1 MTKTGRIYLIR
12 CPAGVG
18 RYVGSTESPGRMH
31 GHRSSCKADPLSCPL
46 YRYATENHGDLS
58 DFTEETVA
66 TLALPDN
73 DREAKTLLRSL
84 EGLVIRALRNDPTV
98 NLLNKNNPIAENR
111 RNRDRQ
117 RAWRLQHGQG
127 QVDENGRSMSYM
139 AVASRRYRQQRRERM
154 EAARAAQAAQAVNE
168 PE

>member
-1 MTKTGRIYLIR
+1 MVKTGRIYLIR

-18 RYVGSTESPGRMH
+18 RYAGSTESPGRMH
-31 GHRSSCKADPLSCPL
+31 SHRSSCKADPTSCPL
-46 YRYATENHGDLS
+46 YRYATEHFGDLS

-66 TLALPDN
+66 TLTLPDN
-73 DREAKTLLRSL
+73 DQEAKTLLRSL
-84 EGLVIRALRNDPTV
+84 EGLVIRALRSDPTV
-98 NLLNKNNPIAENR
+98 SLLNKNNPIAENR
-111 RNRDRQ
+111 RLRDRQ

-154 EAARAAQAAQAVNE
+154 QAARAAAVQAVE
-168 PE
+168 ESE